1 MRKAF
6 GYPGFTRLFV
16 GITVSAFGDSIMLL
30 VLSIWV
36 KTLTGSNAAAGITF
50 FFMLA
55 ASLFAPALGVWVDR
69 VRRRPMLVWGHLASA
84 LIVVPLFFVTDAAH
98 VWLIWA
104 VAFLYG
110 VSFIVLPA
118 ALNGL
123 LKELLPE
130 DLLAEANGAMQTT
143 RESFRL
149 GGPLLGAILFAWLG
163 AWPVVLIDIVS
174 FLVGAALIAGVRVTE
189 AAPVR
194 RASHLW
200 HELTAG
206 VRSLAQDLVMRH
218 VLVGF
223 VLTLVVIGF
232 AETSLYAVL
241 DAYGKPPTFV
251 AVVSTIQGVGAVAA
265 GLLSS
270 RIIGAI
276 GEVATMVVGFVVLA
290 AGLGVVAATGALW
303 VMLAGCAIIGLALPP
318 LFVGFTTLLQKR
330 TPQEVMGRAS
340 MAVEVVMST
349 PQALSMAIG
358 AALVAIVSYR
368 VIFLIMA
375 VAAVASAAYITAT
388 LSGQIRAD
396 LGAVTAAAAPT
407 PEASRPSAP

>member
-16 GITVSAFGDSIMLL
+16 GITVSSFGDSVMLL

-69 VRRRPMLVWGHLASA
+69 VRRRPMLVWGHLVSA
-84 LIVVPLFFVTDAAH
+84 LIVVPLLFVNDAAH
-98 VWLIWA
+98 VWLIWT

-130 DLLAEANGAMQTT
+130 DLLAEANGAMQAT

-174 FLVGAALIAGVRVTE
+174 FVVGAALIAGVRVTE
-189 AAPVR
+189 AAPLR
-194 RASHLW
+194 RTSHLW

-218 VLVGF
+218 VLIGF

-241 DAYGKPPTFV
+241 DAFGKPPTFV

-276 GEVATMVVGFVVLA
+276 GEVATMVAGFVVLA
-290 AGLGVVAATGALW
+290 AGLAIVAATGALS
-303 VMLAGCAIIGLALPP
+303 VMLAACAVIGLALPP

-349 PQALSMAIG
+349 PQALSMAVG
-358 AALVAIVSYR
+358 AALVAVVSYR

-375 VAAVASAAYITAT
+375 VAAVASAAYLMAT

-396 LGAVTAAAAPT
+396 RARVTEAAAPA
-407 PEASRPSAP
+407 PEASRPSTP

>member
-1 MRKAF
+1 
-6 GYPGFTRLFV
+6 
-16 GITVSAFGDSIMLL
+16 
-30 VLSIWV
+30 
-36 KTLTGSNAAAGITF
+36 
-50 FFMLA
+50 
-55 ASLFAPALGVWVDR
+55 
-69 VRRRPMLVWGHLASA
+69 
-84 LIVVPLFFVTDAAH
+84 
-98 VWLIWA
+98 
-104 VAFLYG
+104 

-130 DLLAEANGAMQTT
+130 DLLAEANGAMQAT

-375 VAAVASAAYITAT
+375 VAAVASASYITAT

-396 LGAVTAAAAPT
+396 RRAVTAAAAPA
-407 PEASRPSAP
+407 PVASRPSAQ